1 MSAGREELRRLIAEL
16 PEDVIPAVLGAAR
29 SRLHA
34 GSNRPWPPAWFGA
47 AQGRTM
53 DAAARSGEM
62 LREGFGQA

>member
-1 MSAGREELRRLIAEL
+1 MSAGREELRHLIAVL
-16 PEDVIPAVLGAAR
+16 PEDEVSAVLGAVR
-29 SRLHA
+29 SRLHT